1 MYLIKLPS
9 IDHPWL
15 VLFGHSSSILVN
27 NAMERAATHI
37 ASETAKWDAIFDKLV
52 QEEDL
57 FDVKLPRVTE
67 AFQKR
72 SVIVPY

>member
-1 MYLIKLPS
+1 
-9 IDHPWL
+9 
-15 VLFGHSSSILVN
+15 
-27 NAMERAATHI
+27 MERAATHI